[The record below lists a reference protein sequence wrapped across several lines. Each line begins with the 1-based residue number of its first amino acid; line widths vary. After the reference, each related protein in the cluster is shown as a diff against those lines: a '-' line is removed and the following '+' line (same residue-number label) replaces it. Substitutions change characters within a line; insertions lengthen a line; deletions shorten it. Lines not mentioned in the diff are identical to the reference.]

1 MPFYKYVAVE
11 GSGKKITGVIEAEN
25 KLKAISI
32 LSERGLMVVRVEERK
47 KAQRSSTFFQI
58 SISEIATFCRQL
70 SIMIS
75 AGIRI
80 KEALNILAR
89 QTVFSRRFRKVILEI
104 ALNVETGDSLAEAF
118 RKTGVFDNVLIS
130 MLEAGEE
137 GGVLDRTLKRAADFY
152 ESIKRLQDEVKSA
165 MAYPLFVLF
174 FAVVIVLVISFYIL
188 PNLVRAFGTSIP
200 LSPTIRSLLKA
211 NEFLSENW
219 PWFSVLVTGII
230 AGIFV
235 LMKSKYGVYIKEYL
249 SFIFPPVRKLRQN
262 MGLERFARTLG
273 ILVGSGVRIT
283 DAIKMAAQASSSPSI
298 IRKTEEMVRK
308 ISEGKTLRDTFAE
321 SGVFPQLIYEMIGT
335 GEETGKV
342 DEVMERVADFYED
355 IVKNSVKQ
363 LVSLVEPLLIA
374 GVGGF
379 VAFLAYSIYTTV
391 FQLQRSIGG

>member
-11 GSGKKITGVIEAEN
+11 GSGRKIRGVIEAEN
-25 KLKAISI
+25 KVKAISV
-32 LSERGLMVVRVEERK
+32 LAERGLMVVRVEEQKNFKR
-47 KAQRSSTFFQI
+47 RSPFFQV
-58 SISEIATFCRQL
+58 SINEIATFCRQL

-89 QTVFSRRFRKVILEI
+89 QEVFSRRFRKIITEILV
-104 ALNVETGDSLAEAF
+104 NVETGDTLADAF
-118 RKTGVFDNVLIS
+118 RKTGAFDNVLIS

-137 GGVLDRTLKRAADFY
+137 GGVLDRTLRKAAEFY
-152 ESIKRLQDEVKSA
+152 ESVKRLQDEVKSA

-188 PNLVRAFGTSIP
+188 PSLVRAFGTSIP
-200 LSPTIRSLLKA
+200 LSPTIQALLKA
-211 NEFLSENW
+211 NKFLSKNW
-219 PWFSVLVTGII
+219 PWFSVLVVGVVVILFII
-230 AGIFV
+230 
-235 LMKSKYGVYIKEYL
+235 MRSRYGVYIKEYL
-249 SFIFPPVRKLRQN
+249 SFLFPPVRNLRRN

-273 ILVGSGVRIT
+273 ILISSGVRIT
-283 DAIKMAAQASSSPSI
+283 DAIKMAAHASDSPSI
-298 IRKTEEMVRK
+298 VRKSDEMVQK

-355 IVKNSVKQ
+355 IVRNSVKR

>member
-11 GSGKKITGVIEAEN
+11 GNGKKITGVIEAEN

-152 ESIKRLQDEVKSA
+152 ESMKRLQDEVKSA

-200 LSPTIRSLLKA
+200 LSPTIQSLLKA

>member
-152 ESIKRLQDEVKSA
+152 ESMKRLQDEVKSA

-200 LSPTIRSLLKA
+200 LSPTIQSLLKA

>member
-11 GSGKKITGVIEAEN
+11 GSGKKVTGVIEAEN
-25 KLKAISI
+25 KLKAIS
-32 LSERGLMVVRVEERK
+32 LLAERGLMVVRVEERK
-47 KAQRSSTFFQI
+47 GPKKSTPFFQI

-89 QTVFSRRFRKVILEI
+89 QEVFSKRFRKIILEI
-104 ALNVETGDSLAEAF
+104 AINVETGDTLADAF
-118 RKTGVFDNVLIS
+118 RKVGVFDNVLIS

-137 GGVLDRTLKRAADFY
+137 GGVLDRTLRRAADFY
-152 ESIKRLQDEVKSA
+152 ESVKRLQDEVKSA

-200 LSPTIRSLLKA
+200 LSPTIQSLLKV

-219 PWFSVLVTGII
+219 PWFSVVM
-230 AGIFV
+230 AGAVFGFFV
-235 LMKSKYGVYIKEYL
+235 LMKSRYGTYIKEYL
-249 SFIFPPVRKLRQN
+249 SFLFPPVRKLRRN

-273 ILVGSGVRIT
+273 ILVSSGVRIT
-283 DAIKMAAQASSSPSI
+283 DAIRMAAQASNSPSI
-298 IRKTEEMVRK
+298 IGKSEEMVQRV
-308 ISEGKTLRDTFAE
+308 SEGKTLRDTFAE

-355 IVKNSVKQ
+355 IVRNSVKQ

>member
-32 LSERGLMVVRVEERK
+32 LSERGLMVVRVEEK
-47 KAQRSSTFFQI
+47 KNPKKSSPFFQI

-152 ESIKRLQDEVKSA
+152 ESMKRLQDEVKSA

-219 PWFSVLVTGII
+219 PWFSVLVVGII

-235 LMKSKYGVYIKEYL
+235 LMKSRYGVYIKEYL

>member
-11 GSGKKITGVIEAEN
+11 GNGKKITGVIEAEN

-152 ESIKRLQDEVKSA
+152 ESMKRLQDEVKSA